1 MKAKAYACQFLF
13 QLTQLTSF
21 EGIDDSKQITV
32 LSYHQFL
39 FEMETFSKKNYYL
52 DTWNPE

>member
-1 MKAKAYACQFLF
+1 MPFSL

-32 LSYHQFL
+32 LSYHQLL
-39 FEMETFSKKNYYL
+39 FEMETFKKKKI
-52 DTWNPE
+52 TT

>member
-1 MKAKAYACQFLF
+1 MPFSL

-39 FEMETFSKKNYYL
+39 FEMETFFKKKI
-52 DTWNPE
+52 TT